1 MDNRQY
7 AHTKPM
13 HEADIYKEQARLD
26 AQMLQSERRFGA
38 KTVPNAKS
46 TDGSPNA
53 SWELQRPEKANGR
66 RVF

>member
-13 HEADIYKEQARLD
+13 HEAAIRAG
-26 AQMLQSERRFGA
+26 AQMLQRVSAGLA
-38 KTVPNAKS
+38 QTAPNAKS